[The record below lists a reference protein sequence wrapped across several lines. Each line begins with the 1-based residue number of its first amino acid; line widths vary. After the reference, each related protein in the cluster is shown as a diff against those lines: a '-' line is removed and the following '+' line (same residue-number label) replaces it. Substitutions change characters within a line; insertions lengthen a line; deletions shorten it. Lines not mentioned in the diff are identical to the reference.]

1 MRVGADR
8 GAVPATLG
16 PAIGFDPHG
25 CGLVRE
31 QAERR
36 TQKPPFLK
44 KSDKCQGHLA
54 RYPLQ
59 NPPVFDNVKNDHFC
73 KNQVRRKNERFCKNA
88 YPQPWKTREEE
99 RGRKLRRRRRPKR
112 PRKEN
117 QVDRRKTNTRGLPPG
132 EEPKEETRSAK
143 QARAEAAREPGRASR
158 TARAARGER
167 SHCGQ

>member
-44 KSDKCQGHLA
+44 KVTNAKDIWHVIHCKT
-54 RYPLQ
+54 
-59 NPPVFDNVKNDHFC
+59 PPFLTMS
-73 KNQVRRKNERFCKNA
+73 
-88 YPQPWKTREEE
+88 KTII
-99 RGRKLRRRRRPKR
+99 
-112 PRKEN
+112 
-117 QVDRRKTNTRGLPPG
+117 
-132 EEPKEETRSAK
+132 SAK
-143 QARAEAAREPGRASR
+143 
-158 TARAARGER
+158 TK
-167 SHCGQ
+167 